1 MVEDSSYMH
10 SLFSSMLKVFGVGDI
25 MTCDN
30 AKDAIELLTIT
41 QARTKSRYIN
51 KVDIVITDWL
61 MPQGSGEDL
70 IKWIRS
76 HEKDSIRF
84 LPIIVTSGY
93 TTEYVTNKC
102 RDLGVNET
110 LVKPISGTS
119 LAARICSVIA
129 KPRPF
134 IQSEDYFGPDRRRQE
149 MVFAGEERRKQVPK
163 IVEVEP

>member
-1 MVEDSSYMH
+1 MH